1 MVTFTR
7 PAANLQ
13 QRACVCTSPPPFI
26 RNTPNKGCQ
35 SRPGAATSQGEP
47 VSPEGTLEGN
57 KDYLPPSS
65 HSHHPAPRKLRL
77 RKMQDSG
84 PDSGGAYQRK
94 DYREPRPYHLPKEK
108 CYIPG
113 DIWFSVIYSNLLFPL
128 PALCCK
134 TPTDPNSSL
143 GLLKAIFSV
152 T

>member
-7 PAANLQ
+7 PAASLQ
-13 QRACVCTSPPPFI
+13 LRACVCTSPPPFI

-77 RKMQDSG
+77 LSYGKCRTVAQRAEVPIRERITESPDLTIFPKKSATFLEISG
-84 PDSGGAYQRK
+84 
-94 DYREPRPYHLPKEK
+94 
-108 CYIPG
+108 
-113 DIWFSVIYSNLLFPL
+113 FLLFTVIFCSHYL
-128 PALCCK
+128 LFVAKLLQIL
-134 TPTDPNSSL
+134 TPP
-143 GLLKAIFSV
+143 
-152 T
+152 